1 MDTNGSEYRYRARL
15 GVLVVVSVLFA
26 GCGGT
31 SGDGAPPP
39 QAAGGTGG
47 GAGGS
52 GGNAVEV
59 AGAPAAG
66 GGGSPQACPGKA
78 PAPVATTGRVDLPI
92 QFMVNQSPMT
102 IGTPAAGR
110 TGLEYKFSAFEL
122 FLAEPAFFDANGQAF
137 KGQIVASDG
146 KPLPYGIQLVD
157 ADDPTTQSLHLA
169 VPQGNYT
176 SFKLGV
182 GVPAGCNAVS
192 STDAVYPLNP
202 DSQMFWTWGSQFLFI
217 RVEGAERMPPATDFA
232 NFFHHVGYDQ
242 AYTHLTLPGTISVGA
257 SGTGPILSID
267 LDLMLAGSA
276 SMSSVVPVPSG
287 SHDVPDGWVVDNL
300 ETQPVF
306 TLR

>member
-1 MDTNGSEYRYRARL
+1 M
-15 GVLVVVSVLFA
+15 
-26 GCGGT
+26 
-31 SGDGAPPP
+31 
-39 QAAGGTGG
+39 
-47 GAGGS
+47 
-52 GGNAVEV
+52 

-66 GGGSPQACPGKA
+66 SGGSPQACPGKA
-78 PAPVATTGRVDLPI
+78 PTPLATTGRVDLPI
-92 QFMVNQSPMT
+92 QFAVNQSPMT

-110 TGLEYKFSAFEL
+110 TGLEYKFSALEL
-122 FLAEPAFFDANGQAF
+122 FLAEPAFFDANGQEF
-137 KGQIVASDG
+137 KGQIVAGDG

-157 ADDPTTQSLHLA
+157 ADDPTTQNLRLA

-182 GVPAGCNAVS
+182 GIPAGCNAVS

-217 RVEGAERMPPATDFA
+217 RVEGAERMPPATDFT

-242 AYTHLTLPGTISVGA
+242 AYTHVTLPGAISVGA
-257 SGTGPILSID
+257 SGTGPTLSID

-276 SMSSVVPVPSG
+276 SGSSSAAVPSG
-287 SHDVPDGWVVDNL
+287 SHSVPDGWVVDNL